1 MLNII
6 KHIFSRAAHHTIIY
20 CFTLLF
26 LQVIICN
33 NFIYIEDTFFEEG
46 PLFFSFVIIAIVM
59 LVFIHFSHL
68 YAYSKLLRI
77 IIPIIQATS
86 HPLMQLVSQDG
97 SNHLYISTSGQD
109 CQLRRLTGGVH
120 TYPDLVRFS
129 IICCCVRRPTTKAG
143 KKYLVSI
150 RWWGAEKL
158 DGKCE
163 YPVAVFEC
171 SF

>member
-1 MLNII
+1 MLNMARL
-6 KHIFSRAAHHTIIY
+6 IFSRAAHHTIIY
-20 CFTLLF
+20 CFTLF

-33 NFIYIEDTFFEEG
+33 NFIYIEDTFF
-46 PLFFSFVIIAIVM
+46 LKRVLFSFVIIIAIVM

-77 IIPIIQATS
+77 IIPAIQATS

-171 SF
+171 GF